1 LSENE
6 WWWTLIPAGRRQIEN
21 DLEDKVRLNRKVN
34 LLVLFVLLTAL
45 VYGQQ
50 SQTNTPASAADK
62 ADVADAIAKV
72 KSGNFLLV
80 HVDMIAKA
88 DAVEAIPALKEQF
101 GRSNDPLIKGKIAG
115 TLVRLGDKD
124 NIYWDFLV
132 KQATLAV
139 ESDAPDFM
147 NLDPQAKTGAGPSPE
162 FIAWAKAHNVP
173 PNGPNGTAAEDAM
186 IWFPGKLMLLGLTGD
201 RRAVPLLRQAL
212 LSPNHMI
219 EIAAAN
225 GLAEIQDKESIPLII
240 EACKKAP
247 PAAAAPI
254 AESLVYFDDAEAQSA
269 VDTYVS
275 KESAKILREAKAG
288 GKKTPLGY

>member
-1 LSENE
+1 M
-6 WWWTLIPAGRRQIEN
+6 EN

-34 LLVLFVLLTAL
+34 VLVLSVSLIAV

-50 SQTNTPASAADK
+50 SQTNTPAYAADK
-62 ADVADAIAKV
+62 ANLADAIAKV
-72 KSGNFLLV
+72 KSGNFVLV
-80 HVDMIAKA
+80 HIDMIAKA

-101 GRSNDPLIKGKIAG
+101 GRSNDPLVKGKIASA
-115 TLVRLGDKD
+115 LVRLGDKD
-124 NIYWDFLV
+124 NIYWDFV
-132 KQATLAV
+132 VTQATPAL
-139 ESDAPDFM
+139 ESDAPEFM

-186 IWFPGKLMLLGLTGD
+186 VWFPGKVMLLGLTGD
-201 RRAVPLLRQAL
+201 RRAIPLLRQAL

-247 PAAAAPI
+247 PAAAALI
-254 AESLVYFDDAEAQSA
+254 AEPLIYFDDIEAQSA
-269 VDTYVS
+269 VDTYIP
-275 KESAKILREAKAG
+275 KERAKILREAKAE